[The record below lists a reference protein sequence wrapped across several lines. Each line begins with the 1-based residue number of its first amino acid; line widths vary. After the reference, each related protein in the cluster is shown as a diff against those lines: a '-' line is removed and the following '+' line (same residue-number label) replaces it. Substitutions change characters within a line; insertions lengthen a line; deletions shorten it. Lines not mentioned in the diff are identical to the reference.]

1 MRKICIAF
9 DGFWDGFDI
18 YDNFITRV
26 LRSRFEVQIIEA
38 FDTEEDRRA
47 VQYLFYSLWSKR
59 CLDFDCIRIFY
70 TGENIFPDFNLCDYA
85 IGFEKAKIGD
95 RYIRYPLAYAIYR
108 KDYQKMMRKNES
120 VSADRERDK
129 LFCAMVVSNGRLACD
144 YRTDF
149 FMELSKYR
157 QVDSGGRY
165 LNNINKPEGVEDK
178 LAFLSKY
185 KFSFAFEN
193 DAHPG
198 YCTEKIV
205 QSFAAGTVPVYW
217 GDPDVEQYFN
227 PEAFINCN
235 RYDTMDEVIEKIR
248 EIDTDPQ
255 LYLRMRMQPAIIDT
269 QETMETYDKKF
280 EDWLISMIDREYE
293 RAFRR
298 PRFGY
303 VLDYCGN
310 MRKAKELAERNTQ
323 NVSIANSAQKLNTKI
338 AYLVDERW
346 KDIKRWLS
354 K

>member
-9 DGFWDGFDI
+9 DGFWDGFNI

-26 LRSRFEVQIIEA
+26 LRSQFEVQIIDA
-38 FDTEEDRRA
+38 FNAEREKRK

-85 IGFEKAKIGD
+85 IGFEKAEIGD
-95 RYIRYPLAYAIYR
+95 RYVRYPLTFANYR
-108 KDYQKMMRKNES
+108 KDYQKMMQKNEGIS
-120 VSADRERDK
+120 TDQERNK

-149 FMELSKYR
+149 FMALSKYK

-178 LAFLSKY
+178 LEFLSKY

-217 GDPDVEQYFN
+217 GDPDAEQYFN
-227 PEAFINCN
+227 PDAFINCN
-235 RYDTMDEVIEKIR
+235 RYSTMDEVIEKIR
-248 EIDTDPQ
+248 EVDTDPQ

-269 QETMETYDKKF
+269 EETMEVYDKKF
-280 EDWLISMIDREYE
+280 KDWLISIIDREYE
-293 RAFRR
+293 KAFRR
-298 PRFGY
+298 PRFGF
-303 VLDYCGN
+303 VLEYSSDVRRGKG
-310 MRKAKELAERNTQ
+310 MTAETA
-323 NVSIANSAQKLNTKI
+323 SKTTLI
-338 AYLVDERW
+338 ERVLRRLRRGCQRHGE
-346 KDIKRWLS
+346 KS
-354 K
+354 E